1 MPVRFISGPEKNI
14 GTSTRKSFLNNVHQP
29 IWFVFRREDFQIVS
43 ASSYWGN
50 VQINSSNYF
59 VDTDGSVGDYV
70 KVASNVNEYNGTWK
84 ILAMT
89 TGAIILDLPYISA
102 ATGYFNML
110 GRKNWYYKI
119 SPIVTLPN
127 GLTTNSSTLEV
138 RQGLNDEIHVNVA
151 PILKPYVLMNDTFNY
166 SDFAYSDTF
175 ESNQYTFDA
184 QEFYKGSETPIDPY
198 KDVYHFINSINQ
210 PRYRSGSNMEYF
222 MFGDENNLIK
232 WLTPFKNPTC
242 FVGFP
247 FCMSFI
253 NFVDDR
259 FPLFQH
265 EVSYGVDE
273 DVPVTTDKP
282 YLTRTMISNQETVT
296 NGTIDLTLRVGVELG
311 WVNVSETITVDVD
324 KECHKFPVYLNWL
337 DTTGGRAFWLFD
349 RVQTVG
355 VETAV
360 GDTFEPLVNDLAT
373 QQGDIFE
380 VERTAGN
387 RLVLTTYTTIE
398 KAKGIKSMLYS
409 LNVLML
415 VNPETWGDDGVIWE
429 AVRPL
434 AGSYQ
439 LYNTNETHTSLT
451 VTIELI
457 ATNIQGR

>member
-1 MPVRFISGPEKNI
+1 MSVRFISLPEKNI

-43 ASSYWGN
+43 VLSDSGN
-50 VQINSSNYF
+50 VKFTIAESF
-59 VDTDGSVGDYV
+59 DEFDGTVDDYV
-70 KVASNVNEYNGTWK
+70 KVASDVNEYNGTWK
-84 ILAMT
+84 ILDIT
-89 TGAIILDLPYISA
+89 TNTVTLDLPYISTA
-102 ATGYFNML
+102 NGYFNML
-110 GRKNWYYKI
+110 GRKNWFLQFQTT
-119 SPIVTLPN
+119 VTLPN
-127 GLTTNSSTLEV
+127 SSTVRASDLEV
-138 RQGLNDEIHVNVA
+138 RQGLNDEVNVNVA

-166 SDFAYSDTF
+166 SDFAYADTF
-175 ESNQYTFDA
+175 ESNQYTGRVEVF
-184 QEFYKGSETPIDPY
+184 FKGSGTYVDY
-198 KDVYHFINSINQ
+198 VKDVYHFINSINQ

-222 MFGDENNLIK
+222 MSGDENNLIK

-265 EVSYGVDE
+265 EVSEGVDE

-282 YLTRTMISNQETVT
+282 YLTRTLISSQDAVT
-296 NGTIDLTLRVGVELG
+296 NGKIDLTLRAGVELG
-311 WVNVSETITVDVD
+311 WVDVSETITVDID

-415 VNPETWGDDGVIWE
+415 VNPETWEDDGVIWE

-434 AGSYQ
+434 PGSYQ

>member
-1 MPVRFISGPEKNI
+1 MAITLIRTPIVKI
-14 GTSTRKSFLNNVHQP
+14 GTSTTDSTVNNVHQP
-29 IWFVFRREDFQIVS
+29 IWFVFKREDFQI
-43 ASSYWGN
+43 SS
-50 VQINSSNYF
+50 ISNDGGKVKITIAGTLNEF
-59 VDTDGSVGDYV
+59 DGVVDDYLRLVTNQVG
-70 KVASNVNEYNGTWK
+70 YNGTWK
-84 ILAMT
+84 ILALT
-89 TGAIILDLPYISA
+89 TNTVTIDLNYVTT

-110 GRKNWYYKI
+110 GRKNWYI
-119 SPIVTLPN
+119 ETSITVTLPD
-127 GLTTNSSTLEV
+127 NSIVIAGNLET
-138 RQGLNDEIHVNVA
+138 RQNLNDEVRVNVA
-151 PILKPYVLMNDTFNY
+151 PLLKPYVSMNDNFNY
-166 SDFAYSDTF
+166 STFAFTDIY
-175 ESNQYTFDA
+175 ESNQYRFA
-184 QEFYKGSETPIDPY
+184 YKEVYVGSTEVEV
-198 KDVYHFINSINQ
+198 KDSTYHFVNSINQ

-222 MFGDENNLIK
+222 MVGDENNLIK
-232 WLTPFKNPTC
+232 WLTPFIKPTA
-242 FVGFP
+242 FKGFP

-253 NFVDDR
+253 NFTDR
-259 FPLFQH
+259 FGLVQT
-265 EVSYGVDE
+265 ETNNGTSIDTL
-273 DVPVTTDKP
+273 VTSDKP
-282 YLTRTMISNQETVT
+282 YINRTMLPTMDTSTGGE
-296 NGTIDLTLRVGVELG
+296 IDVVLRVNNEGTF
-311 WVNVSETITVDVD
+311 VNVSETITVDYD
-324 KECHKFPVYLNWL
+324 TECHKKPIYLNWL

-349 RVQTVG
+349 RVQTVS

-415 VNPETWGDDGVIWE
+415 VNPETWEDDGVIWE

-434 AGSYQ
+434 PGSYQ